1 MLDRLAG
8 RGSHPRSREA
18 REELVLARGS
28 AMEVALRRLIE
39 SLLLRDGRPESVL
52 VRGIACLMLRDV
64 ESILRIRTTSP
75 AGHGSAGSESRRI
88 NGGGRGA
95 SFGL

>member
-1 MLDRLAG
+1 MLVRLAG

-39 SLLLRDGRPESVL
+39 SLLLKEGRPESVL
-52 VRGIACLMLRDV
+52 VRGSACLMLRDV
-64 ESILRIRTTSP
+64 ESILRMGTTSP
-75 AGHGSAGSESRRI
+75 AGHGIAGSESRRI
-88 NGGGRGA
+88 NGGARGT
-95 SFGL
+95 SFCL